1 MRNFFNRIRYGFT
14 QSMARSLSGRYGGRD
29 ALNFTLIGLTVVLD
43 ILFMIFRIP
52 ALTFASLLPL
62 VWAMFRTFSKNIG
75 KRYEENRKFVN
86 FFKNLAARRTHHIYR
101 CPKCRQKIRIPRKGG
116 KTVEITCPKCHEH
129 FRKKI

>member
-1 MRNFFNRIRYGFT
+1 MQNFMNRLRY
-14 QSMARSLSGRYGGRD
+14 QLARWMSGRYGGRD
-29 ALNFTLIGLTVVLD
+29 VLNFVFLGVSILLD

-52 ALTFASLLPL
+52 ILTFASLIPL
-62 VWAMFRTFSKNIG
+62 GIAIFRTFSRNIQ
-75 KRYEENRKFVN
+75 KRYDENRKFVN
-86 FFKNLAARRTHHIYR
+86 FFKNLAALRTHHIYR